1 MNLLSILTIYPRY
14 IFIAILIG
22 FSAFFPAQ
30 ANHIS
35 VISVPLSKQLPS
47 NSIQRIFQDS
57 DGFIWL
63 GTLEGLC
70 RYDGYHILTF
80 RSDLKNPHLLTDN
93 EITCLTEDDNNLWIG
108 TRKGVNMLNKKTYR
122 ITTFGNAQIQKSDIK
137 SICILSDKTIWIG
150 ADNTIYHYNSDLSLQ
165 KSYDK
170 LLPASSF
177 VNCLYEDAEGNI
189 WITAWKQGLYQYN
202 KETDSFIEYP
212 PVGKTNN
219 PFKIY
224 QDNKKQLWICTWGDG
239 VYLFN
244 PGKSPNEMYVQ
255 QHTYNKERQLPDN
268 IFYSMTQ
275 DDKNNYIWAMSF
287 SGIYAFEYTKEGN
300 LRNVDVSSLFKY
312 YNNIFS
318 EIIKDRDGN
327 LWIGTF
333 SEGVLYINFDK
344 PIIRNYDIL
353 SIKAQTGIAT
363 SITAIYQ
370 NGDEIW
376 VNQNRCGLGIFYPKE
391 NKIKLYDRLSK
402 SINLSNIGYI
412 NDFQTYPGE
421 VWLTHNNLPLI
432 YRVKKEG
439 NRLILNKTIDLS
451 QIIEDPGN
459 PYTMYEDRQNNI
471 WIATRSNLF
480 IKPYNSERI
489 QHINSYFQLPP
500 SGFQLKNISGMTEDA
515 KGEIWISSTS
525 EGIYRISV
533 SEKPGSEKLQI
544 KNYNQENDNLVSNN
558 ITSIFAD
565 KTGQVWIGTKEG
577 HILAYDITNN
587 HITDLTHYAM
597 RLVGEGILNIIE
609 DDFGNIW
616 ISTKKRITI
625 YNPSNNASRDFTETD
640 GAIVNSFLPNSYFKD
655 KSGNLLFGG
664 NRGISV
670 FNSSEKLSAY
680 PTSNKVL
687 ITDIKINNKS
697 VLQGS
702 KNHKFDIKSQYLEI
716 DPYDKNIEI
725 TFSSLNYIF
734 PSKLRYAYKM
744 EGRDDDWIY
753 TDDER
758 LFAIYNQLSKGVHK
772 FIVKATDENRL
783 WNSEATILKIYKRP
797 AFYETGWAYAVYT
810 ISILLV
816 ACYIFTVTKKRIQL
830 INKLKIA
837 QIEKDKSEELT
848 QTKLRYF
855 TNISHDFLTP
865 LTIISCLIDDAETIY
880 NEKIKQFGM
889 IRLNISRLR
898 RLLQQVLD
906 FRKIESGNMELK
918 ITQGDIAGFIKDLC
932 ENHFLTLMM
941 KKNIRFSFVSTPNQI
956 QACFDADKID
966 KIIFNLLSN
975 AFKYTPEN
983 GEVKIELSTFFSPL
997 STPSPKEKP
1006 KARLLKIQIND
1017 TGVGIAP
1024 EDLHKIFIPF
1034 YNNKMKEAGETNGI
1048 GLSLTKELVE
1058 IHHGTVSVNS
1068 IQNTGTTFTLEIPI
1082 DKEDYS
1088 ESEWGIFHLPT
1099 PLPHQSSTKERP
1111 QLSTLNPPLSTKK
1124 SPQFSTILLTE
1135 DNEELLIL
1143 IHEILSKH
1151 YHVIPVTN
1159 GLEALETI
1167 RANEVDIIVSD
1178 VMMPGMDGLELC
1190 RILKNNI
1197 ETSHIPVILLTAKNT
1212 TADRI
1217 DCYNAGADAY
1227 ISKPFELKVL
1237 EARINNF
1244 IANKRNRQKQ
1254 FKSDFEI
1261 NISKLEYPS
1270 LDEQF
1275 LNNAIAIIEKHLSV
1289 PDFDINTLADK
1300 LNMSKSSLYRKIKS
1314 MTDLSPRDFIRN
1326 IRLKHACMMLKDKS
1340 IPISEVAYSVG
1351 FSDPKY
1357 FTACFKL
1364 EFNVTPSEYQKS
1376 V

>member
-1 MNLLSILTIYPRY
+1 M
-14 IFIAILIG
+14 LIG
-22 FSAFFPAQ
+22 LSTFFNAQ
-30 ANHIS
+30 ANQIS
-35 VISVPLSKQLPS
+35 VTSIPLSKQLPS

-93 EITCLTEDDNNLWIG
+93 EITYITEDDNNLWIG
-108 TRKGVNMLNKKTYR
+108 TRQGINILNKKTYN
-122 ITTFGNAQIQKSDIK
+122 ITPFKDTQIQKSDIK
-137 SICILSDKTIWIG
+137 NICILSDKTIWIG
-150 ADNTIYHYNSDLSLQ
+150 VDNKICHYNSDFSLL

-170 LLPASSF
+170 LLSTSSF
-177 VNCLYEDAEGNI
+177 VNHIYEDAEGNI
-189 WITAWKQGLYQYN
+189 WITTWKQGIYQYN
-202 KETDSFIEYP
+202 KKTDSFTEYP
-212 PVGKTNN
+212 PIGKTNN
-219 PFKIY
+219 PFRIY
-224 QDNKKQLWICTWGDG
+224 QDNKKQLWVCTWGDG

-244 PGKSPNEMYVQ
+244 PDKNPSEMYIQ

-268 IFYSMTQ
+268 IFYSITQ

-287 SGIYAFEYTKEGN
+287 SGIYVFEYTNEGN
-300 LRNVDVSSLFKY
+300 LRNVDVSSLFKN

-344 PIIRNYDIL
+344 PIIRNYDIS
-353 SIKAQTGIAT
+353 SIKTQTGIAT

-370 NGDEIW
+370 SGDEIW

-391 NKIKLYDRLSK
+391 NKIKLYDGLSK
-402 SINLSNIGYI
+402 SLDLSNISYI

-421 VWLTHNNLPLI
+421 VWLTHNDSPLI

-451 QIIEDPGN
+451 QIIEDPGT
-459 PYTMYEDRQNNI
+459 PYTMHEDRQNNI
-471 WIATRSNLF
+471 WIATKSNLF
-480 IKPYNSERI
+480 IKPYNSERV
-489 QHINSYFQLPP
+489 QHINSYFQLFP
-500 SGFQLKNISGMTEDA
+500 SGFQLKNISGMTQDA

-525 EGIYRISV
+525 EGVYRISV
-533 SEKPGSEKLQI
+533 SGELNSQRLQI
-544 KNYNQENDNLVSNN
+544 KNYNQENGNLVTNN
-558 ITSIFAD
+558 ITSIYAD
-565 KTGQVWIGTKEG
+565 KTDQVWIGTKEG
-577 HILAYDITNN
+577 HILAYSITNN
-587 HITDLTHYAM
+587 NITDLTHYAM
-597 RLVGEGILNIIE
+597 KLVGEGILNIIE

-625 YNPSNNASRDFTETD
+625 YNPSNKASRDFTETD
-640 GAIVNSFLPNSYFKD
+640 GVIVNSFLPNSYFKD

-702 KNHKFDIKSQYLEI
+702 NNHKFNIKSQYLEI

-744 EGRDDDWIY
+744 KGRDDDWIY

-758 LFAIYNQLSKGVHK
+758 LFAIYNQLSKGIHK

-797 AFYETGWAYAVYT
+797 AFYETWWAYAIYT
-810 ISILLV
+810 VSIVLL
-816 ACYIFTVTKKRIQL
+816 AYYIFTITKKRIQL

-865 LTIISCLIDDAETIY
+865 LTIISCLIDDAETVY
-880 NEKIKQFGM
+880 TGKIKQFEM

-932 ENHFLTLMM
+932 DNHFLTLMK
-941 KKNIRFSFVSTPNQI
+941 KKNISFSFVSTPNQI
-956 QACFDADKID
+956 QAYFDADKID

-975 AFKYTPEN
+975 AFKYTPKN
-983 GEVKIELSTFFSPL
+983 GEVKIELSAFFSPL
-997 STPSPKEKP
+997 FTSSPKEES
-1006 KARLLKIQIND
+1006 KARLLKIQISD
-1017 TGVGIAP
+1017 TGVGISS
-1024 EDLHKIFIPF
+1024 EDLQKIFIPF
-1034 YNNKMKEAGETNGI
+1034 YNNKMEEAGETNGI
-1048 GLSLTKELVE
+1048 GLSLTKELLE
-1058 IHHGTVSVNS
+1058 IHHGTISVNS
-1068 IQNTGTTFTLEIPI
+1068 TQNTGTTFTLEIPI
-1082 DKEDYS
+1082 DKECYHDS
-1088 ESEWGIFHLPT
+1088 ELEISCLPT
-1099 PLPHQSSTKERP
+1099 PLSRQPSTQEKP
-1111 QLSTLNPPLSTKK
+1111 QLSTLDSQLSTKR
-1124 SPQFSTILLTE
+1124 SPQLPTILLTE

-1143 IHEILSKH
+1143 IREILSKH
-1151 YHVIPVTN
+1151 YHVIPAKN
-1159 GLEALETI
+1159 GLEALEII

-1178 VMMPGMDGLELC
+1178 VMMPDMDGLELC
-1190 RILKNNI
+1190 RILKNDI
-1197 ETSHIPVILLTAKNT
+1197 ETSHIPIILLTAKNA

-1237 EARINNF
+1237 EARISNF

-1275 LNNAIAIIEKHLSV
+1275 LNNTIAIIEKHLSV
-1289 PDFDINTLADK
+1289 LDFDVNTLADK

-1326 IRLKHACMMLKDKS
+1326 IRLKHACIMLKDKS
-1340 IPISEVAYSVG
+1340 IPISEVAYLVG

-1364 EFNVTPSEYQKS
+1364 EFNVTPREYQK
-1376 V
+1376 VT